1 MKPPE
6 PDAPPPGFSGTAA
19 SSSAPTK
26 TQVWKPQ
33 PIRTANDAQGYVK
46 SQPHKLD
53 MSKKIEKLL
62 DNSAS
67 DEKRSDLDSVPEL
80 IEDMGSKLLLLEEA
94 AASQELTITR
104 LRQDAQKME
113 EEQHELSAL
122 Q

>member
-1 MKPPE
+1 
-6 PDAPPPGFSGTAA
+6 
-19 SSSAPTK
+19 
-26 TQVWKPQ
+26 
-33 PIRTANDAQGYVK
+33 
-46 SQPHKLD
+46 
-53 MSKKIEKLL
+53 MSKNIEKLL

>member
-1 MKPPE
+1 
-6 PDAPPPGFSGTAA
+6 
-19 SSSAPTK
+19 
-26 TQVWKPQ
+26 
-33 PIRTANDAQGYVK
+33 
-46 SQPHKLD
+46 

>member
-1 MKPPE
+1 
-6 PDAPPPGFSGTAA
+6 
-19 SSSAPTK
+19 
-26 TQVWKPQ
+26 
-33 PIRTANDAQGYVK
+33 
-46 SQPHKLD
+46 
-53 MSKKIEKLL
+53 MSKNIEKLL

-80 IEDMGSKLLLLEEA
+80 IEDMWSKLLLLEEA